1 MNRRK
6 DMGFV
11 EATKNYFIKWK
22 DFDSR
27 ISRSEYWWGYL
38 GVMIISLLLGLAI
51 GLMAGFG
58 GAALGYSWDAT
69 ESFMDIVLLP
79 WYVFSSVAGISLSCR
94 RLHDVNKSGWWILI
108 FFTIVGMLFL
118 IYWYCKKGDAGD
130 NRFGKN
136 PLDLHAA

>member
-1 MNRRK
+1 
-6 DMGFV
+6 MGFV
-11 EATKNYFIKWK
+11 EAAKNFFIKWK

-27 ISRSEYWWGYL
+27 ISRSEYWWGNL
-38 GVMIISLLLGLAI
+38 GVIIISPLLGLAI

-58 GAALGYSWDAT
+58 GAALGYSLGAIQ
-69 ESFMDIVLLP
+69 SFANVVLLP
-79 WYVFSSVAGISLSCR
+79 WYVFSSIAGLSLVAR
-94 RLHDVNKSGWWILI
+94 RLHDVNKSGWWFLI

-136 PLDLHAA
+136 PLNLHAA

>member
-1 MNRRK
+1 
-6 DMGFV
+6 MGFI

-27 ISRSEYWWGYL
+27 VSRSEYWWGTL
-38 GVMIISLLLGLAI
+38 GAMIISLLLGFAI
-51 GLMAGFG
+51 GVVVGFG
-58 GAALGYSWDAT
+58 GATLGYSLDAIQ
-69 ESFMDIVLLP
+69 SFIDIVLLP
-79 WYVFSSVAGISLSCR
+79 WYLFSFIAGLSLIAR
-94 RLHDVNKSGWWILI
+94 RLHDVNKSGWWFLI

-136 PLDLHAA
+136 PLN